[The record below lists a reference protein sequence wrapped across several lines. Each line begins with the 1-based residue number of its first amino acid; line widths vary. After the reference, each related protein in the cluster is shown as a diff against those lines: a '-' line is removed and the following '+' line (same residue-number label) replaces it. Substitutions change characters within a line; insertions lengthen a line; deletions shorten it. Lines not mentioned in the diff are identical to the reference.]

1 MDGVKSMWWLWVG
14 VGLMAGLLVAPK
26 GTTTPPPVNP
36 ALRTLD
42 ANLFVQTSPEYRALC
57 LQAYNVAT
65 ANLPGLIKK
74 AAGKPA
80 VVLDLDET
88 VLDNSPFQTWL
99 FKHAR
104 TFSQERWTPWEQGKG
119 GHPLAVPG
127 AVEFIAAAQKAGAT
141 VFFISNRMEESRKAT
156 VEALKHLGIDVTGI
170 DERLLLR
177 EKGKPS
183 DKTQRRAR
191 VAKSHDIVMLVG
203 DTLTDFSQDFA
214 GGKVPEDAEGRRKL
228 IAARKAKVDAAREKW
243 GAAWVV
249 LPNPCYGDFTRVS
262 EADALEV
269 MNHSTL
275 PD

>member
-1 MDGVKSMWWLWVG
+1 MDGVKSMWWLWVW
-14 VGLMAGLLVAPK
+14 VGLAAGMLLAPK
-26 GTTTPPPVNP
+26 AEAPPVNP

-57 LQAYNVAT
+57 LQAYRVA
-65 ANLPGLIKK
+65 AVNLPGLMKK

-99 FKHAR
+99 YKQAR

-119 GHPLAVPG
+119 GHPAAVPG
-127 AVEFIAAAQKAGAT
+127 AVEFLAAAQKAGAT

-183 DKTQRRAR
+183 DKTDRRAR
-191 VAKSHDIVMLVG
+191 VAKTHEIVMLVG
-203 DTLTDFSQDFA
+203 DTLTDFSQEFA
-214 GGKVPEDAEGRRKL
+214 SGKAPADAAGRRKL

-243 GAAWVV
+243 GAEWVV

-262 EADALEV
+262 EADALGV

-275 PD
+275 PDR